1 MVAGSEQGFAWNT
14 ADVQAGATEFL
25 IFLDDRGLE
34 PELARANGRH
44 VSAGA
49 GTDNY
54 DIKLFHKSLAPF
66 RAIVE
71 ESPMLPE
78 SFRNGIPK
86 NVTASLPSMM
96 R

>member
-1 MVAGSEQGFAWNT
+1 MVAGSEQSFAWNT
-14 ADVQAGATEFL
+14 ADVQAGSTEFL

-54 DIKLFHKSLAPF
+54 DIKLVHKSLA
-66 RAIVE
+66 RHSE
-71 ESPMLPE
+71 
-78 SFRNGIPK
+78 R
-86 NVTASLPSMM
+86 
-96 R
+96 